1 MALVS
6 INNLSLGFRIA
17 EDFTPV
23 VHDVNL
29 DINKGEIVS
38 LVGESGSGK
47 SVTAMSIMRLLPSP
61 PLEYMSG
68 DILWQGQSILG
79 MTDNEL
85 RRLRGSKISVI
96 FQEPMTSL
104 NPLHKVEKQLIETVQ
119 LHQLV
124 STKKASEQALA
135 MLQKVGLRNPEQKLK
150 AFPHQLS
157 GGERQRVMIALA
169 LINQPELLIA
179 DEPTTALDVTIQA
192 QILELIVR
200 LQKDMGM
207 TVLFITHDL
216 TLVKR
221 FSDRVAVMERGRLVE
236 AGPTTEVFGAPQHP
250 YTQKLL
256 AAEPKDHPE
265 TTVSNKASILE
276 GKDVRV
282 WFPIQRGV
290 LRRTV
295 GHVKAVDG
303 VSFSLRPGES
313 LGVVGESGSG
323 KSTLARAI
331 LKLER
336 SEGELFFD
344 GEDLQAL
351 DKKGMRPFRRFM
363 QIVFQDPYGS
373 LSPRLSVE
381 QIIREG
387 LDIQQVGTMEERTQA
402 VIQAME
408 QVELDPAL
416 RFRYPNEFSGGQRQR
431 IAIARALVMKP
442 RFIILDEPTS
452 SLDRTVQFQVIEL
465 LKRLQQEYDLAYLFI
480 SHDLKVVKSLCHSV
494 IVMKEGKVVEQG
506 AAEHVFA
513 SPEADYTRQLL
524 ATAFA

>member
-6 INNLSLGFRIA
+6 INNLSLGFRNS
-17 EDFTPV
+17 EGVTPV
-23 VHDVNL
+23 VHEVNL

-61 PLEYMSG
+61 PLAFLGG
-68 DILWQGQSILG
+68 DILWQGKSILG
-79 MTDNEL
+79 MTENEL

-104 NPLHKVEKQLIETVQ
+104 NPLHRVEKQLVETVQ

-124 STKKASEQALA
+124 STKKASELALA

-169 LINQPELLIA
+169 LINEPELLIA

-192 QILELIVR
+192 QILELIAR
-200 LQKDMGM
+200 LQQDMGM

-236 AGPTTEVFGAPQHP
+236 AGPTTRVFSTPEHP

-265 TTVSNKASILE
+265 NAVIDKPPILQGE
-276 GKDVRV
+276 GLRV

-303 VSFSLRPGES
+303 VDFSIRPGES

-336 SEGELFFD
+336 SEGELLFY
-344 GEDLQAL
+344 GENLQAL

-387 LDIQQVGTMEERTQA
+387 LDIQKVGSMEERTQA
-402 VIQAME
+402 VIEAMQ
-408 QVELDPAL
+408 QVELDPEL

-465 LKRLQQEYDLAYLFI
+465 LKRLQAEYNLAYLFI
-480 SHDLKVVKSLCHSV
+480 SHDLKVVKSLCHTV
-494 IVMKEGKVVEQG
+494 IVMKEGRVVEQG
-506 AAEHVFA
+506 AAERVFSA
-513 SPEADYTRQLL
+513 PEADYTRQLL

>member
-6 INNLSLGFRIA
+6 YKNFSLGFRSGEAI
-17 EDFTPV
+17 TPV
-23 VHDVNL
+23 VHEINL

-61 PLEYMSG
+61 PVEFLGG

-85 RRLRGSKISVI
+85 RRLRGSKVSVI

-124 STKKASEQALA
+124 STKDASEQALA

-192 QILELIVR
+192 QVLELIAR

-236 AGPTTEVFGAPQHP
+236 TGLTSRVFERPAHP
-250 YTQKLL
+250 YTKRLL

-265 TTVSNKASILE
+265 PTVKDEPPILE
-276 GKDVRV
+276 GSNVRV

-303 VSFSLRPGES
+303 VSFSIRPGES

-331 LKLER
+331 LKLEPSKGALR
-336 SEGELFFD
+336 FD
-344 GEDLQAL
+344 DEDLQIL
-351 DKKGMRPFRRFM
+351 DKKGMRPFRRSM

-387 LDIQQVGTMEERTQA
+387 LDIQKVGNMEERTQA
-402 VIQAME
+402 VIEAMQ
-408 QVELDPAL
+408 QVELDPEL

-465 LKRLQQEYDLAYLFI
+465 LKRLQAEYNLAYLFI
-480 SHDLKVVKSLCHSV
+480 SHDLKVVKSLCHSI

-506 AAEHVFA
+506 AAERVFA
-513 SPEADYTRQLL
+513 SPEAEYTRQLL